1 MHLKRQSFLLVIA
14 LLICLCPWS
23 VQAATATQKPSL
35 RLDVRS
41 DKQAVLIITDPN
53 MTQAAQSIRYDV
65 RIGGYKI
72 RMNWDVV
79 DAGAIQGGGSIGY
92 HEPSDNS
99 QAVMGPIEYPDGCI
113 AVKAE
118 RLDDTTLELWLD
130 LSRDG
135 LDVRA
140 DESPRDLT
148 HKLRNIDFTVL
159 TDEAVLTAYYDEVPS
174 PEYRY
179 TAEDYRYR
187 NKWGLV
193 FVLNYPSYGFDIFHD
208 FGRCA
213 GLSWQEIEQLYLI
226 PQTDNYLVT
235 HQRQGTTDVYN
246 IFCFDNQGLI
256 VGRRELQMYDNDED
270 SFANFNKAQTDPNF
284 AVRLERFVGFSTSNE
299 GEKPCNLLIYS
310 PYTIQELRDKRLIK
324 SSLLTIL
331 PKDTKVIKNSDGEV
345 QP

>member
-1 MHLKRQSFLLVIA
+1 MKKRLSLAVVVA
-14 LLICLCPWS
+14 LLLCFCPFA
-23 VQAATATQKPSL
+23 VQAAVEAQKPSL

-41 DKQAVLIITDPN
+41 EKQAVLIISDPN
-53 MTQAAQSIRYDV
+53 MAQAAKNIRYSVD
-65 RIGGYKI
+65 IDSYKI
-72 RMNWDVV
+72 RMSWDVV
-79 DAGAIQGGGSIGY
+79 DVGAIQGSGSIGY
-92 HEPSDNS
+92 FEPSDNS
-99 QAVMGPIEYPDGCI
+99 MAVMGPIEYPDGCI

-118 RLDDTTLELWLD
+118 RVDDTTLELWLD

-148 HKLRNIDFTVL
+148 HKLRNIDFTTL
-159 TDEAVLTAYYDEVPS
+159 TGEAALTAYYDEAQS
-174 PEYRY
+174 PEYLY

-226 PQTDNYLVT
+226 PQTDNYLIT
-235 HQRQGTTDVYN
+235 HQRQGTTDIYN
-246 IFCFDNQGLI
+246 IFCFDSQGLI
-256 VGRRELQMYDNDED
+256 VGRRELQMYDNEND
-270 SFANFNKAQTDPNF
+270 SFAIFNKTQTDPNF
-284 AVRLERFVGFSTSNE
+284 AVRLERFVGFSTSNK

-310 PYTIQELRDKRLIK
+310 QYTIQELRDKHFTK
-324 SSLLTIL
+324 SSLLTLL
-331 PKDTKVIKNSDGEV
+331 PKDAKVIKNTDGEV